1 MPGLARELFG
11 SNFMSV
17 FDGSC
22 KKKSFVST
30 VSNLKPPS
38 ADERASLQERV
49 TEVDVNARCF
59 N

>member
-1 MPGLARELFG
+1 
-11 SNFMSV
+11 MSV